1 MSRFY
6 PLAIDSIRRETRDAV
21 AVTFRVP
28 AELKDTFRY
37 QQGQHITVRTNM
49 EGEDVRR
56 SYSICSGVQD
66 DRLRIAIKRVPGG
79 RFSNWANEHLAPGQ
93 VVEVMPPVGHFN
105 MPLAP
110 AHRKHYVAFAAGSG
124 ITPILSLVKTTL
136 AAEPASEFTLFYGNR
151 ASSTVMFKEELEDL
165 KDTYLGRFNL
175 VFILSREQQDID
187 LFNGRITRE
196 KCAALFKH
204 WVDLAE
210 VDAVFVCGPAG
221 MMEEVQAALADRGFD
236 KSRVKVEIFATSL
249 PRKGAVQHAHPV
261 VGANECEVTVI
272 QDGRRRSFTL
282 EKNAEP
288 ILEAALKQGIE
299 LPYACKGG
307 ICATCRAKL
316 VEGEVDMDSSFALE
330 DYEVARGFVLSCQS
344 YPVTD
349 RVTLDFDQD
358 T

>member
-6 PLAIDSIRRETRDAV
+6 PLAIDTVRRETRDAV

-28 AELKDTFRY
+28 SDLSDTFRY
-37 QQGQHITVRTNM
+37 QQGQHITLRTKM

-56 SYSICSGVQD
+56 SYSICSGAQD
-66 DRLRIAIKRVPGG
+66 NRLRIAIKRVPGG

-105 MPLAP
+105 VPLAP
-110 AHRKHYVAFAAGSG
+110 ANRKHYVAFAAGSG

-136 AAEPASEFTLFYGNR
+136 AAEPQSEFTLFYGNR

-196 KCAALFKH
+196 KCDALFHH
-204 WVDLAE
+204 WVDLAD
-210 VDAVFVCGPAG
+210 VDAVFICGPAG
-221 MMEEVQAALADRGFD
+221 MMGEVQAALDQRGFD

-272 QDGRRRSFTL
+272 QDGRRRTFAL
-282 EKNAEP
+282 EKNSEP

-349 RVTLDFDQD
+349 KVTLDFDQD

>member
-1 MSRFY
+1 
-6 PLAIDSIRRETRDAV
+6 
-21 AVTFRVP
+21 
-28 AELKDTFRY
+28 
-37 QQGQHITVRTNM
+37 
-49 EGEDVRR
+49 
-56 SYSICSGVQD
+56 
-66 DRLRIAIKRVPGG
+66 
-79 RFSNWANEHLAPGQ
+79 
-93 VVEVMPPVGHFN
+93 
-105 MPLAP
+105 
-110 AHRKHYVAFAAGSG
+110 
-124 ITPILSLVKTTL
+124 
-136 AAEPASEFTLFYGNR
+136 AEPASEFTLFYGNR

-249 PRKGAVQHAHPV
+249 PRKGAVQHVHPV

>member
-37 QQGQHITVRTNM
+37 QQGQHITLRTNM

-124 ITPILSLVKTTL
+124 ITPVLSLVKTTL

-151 ASSTVMFKEELEDL
+151 ASSTVMFKEAASTSSSSCRANNRTSISSTGE
-165 KDTYLGRFNL
+165 
-175 VFILSREQQDID
+175 SRAR
-187 LFNGRITRE
+187 N
-196 KCAALFKH
+196 A
-204 WVDLAE
+204 
-210 VDAVFVCGPAG
+210 
-221 MMEEVQAALADRGFD
+221 
-236 KSRVKVEIFATSL
+236 
-249 PRKGAVQHAHPV
+249 
-261 VGANECEVTVI
+261 
-272 QDGRRRSFTL
+272 RRSSSTGSTSRRSM
-282 EKNAEP
+282 P
-288 ILEAALKQGIE
+288 
-299 LPYACKGG
+299 C
-307 ICATCRAKL
+307 
-316 VEGEVDMDSSFALE
+316 SFA
-330 DYEVARGFVLSCQS
+330 A
-344 YPVTD
+344 PPA
-349 RVTLDFDQD
+349 
-358 T
+358 

>member
-6 PLAIDSIRRETRDAV
+6 PLAIDSVRRETRDAL

-37 QQGQHITVRTNM
+37 QQGQHITLRANM
-49 EGEDVRR
+49 DGEDVRR

-66 DRLRIAIKRVPGG
+66 ARLRIAIKRVPGG
-79 RFSNWANEHLAPGQ
+79 RFSNWANEHLAAGQ
-93 VVEVMPPVGHFN
+93 IVDVMPPVGHFN
-105 MPLAP
+105 LPLA
-110 AHRKHYVAFAAGSG
+110 ASNRKHYVAFAAGSG

-136 AAEPASEFTLFYGNR
+136 AAEPESEFTLFYGNR

-165 KDTYLGRFNL
+165 KDSYLGRFNL

-187 LFNGRITRE
+187 LFNGRITRD
-196 KCAALFKH
+196 KCEALFRH

-221 MMEEVQAALADRGFD
+221 MMEEVQAALAARGFD
-236 KSRVKVEIFATSL
+236 KARVKVEIFATSL
-249 PRKGAVQHAHPV
+249 PRKGPVQHSHPV
-261 VGANECEVTVI
+261 VGANECEVTIV

-282 EKNAEP
+282 GKNAEP
-288 ILEAALKQGIE
+288 ILEAALGQGIE

-330 DYEVARGFVLSCQS
+330 DYEVARGFVLTCQS

-349 RVTLDFDQD
+349 KVTLDFDQD

>member
-6 PLAIDSIRRETRDAV
+6 PLAIDTVRRETRDAV

-28 AELKDTFRY
+28 SDLSDTFRY
-37 QQGQHITVRTNM
+37 QQGQHITLRTKM
-49 EGEDVRR
+49 DGEDVRR
-56 SYSICSGVQD
+56 SYSICSGAQD
-66 DRLRIAIKRVPGG
+66 NRLRIAIKRVAGG

-93 VVEVMPPVGHFN
+93 MIEVMPPVGHFN
-105 MPLAP
+105 VPLAP
-110 AHRKHYVAFAAGSG
+110 ANRKHYVAFAAGSG

-136 AAEPASEFTLFYGNR
+136 AAEPQSEFTLFYGNR

-165 KDTYLGRFNL
+165 KDSYLGRFNL

-196 KCAALFKH
+196 KCDALFRH
-204 WVDLAE
+204 WVDLAD
-210 VDAVFVCGPAG
+210 VDAVFICGPAG
-221 MMEEVQAALADRGFD
+221 MMDEVQTALAQRGFD

-272 QDGRRRSFTL
+272 QDGRRRTFGL
-282 EKNAEP
+282 EKNSDP

-349 RVTLDFDQD
+349 KVTLDFDQD